1 MPQIQMPFFP
11 QGVTHINDML
21 AFSRQDGRIAYVTGN
36 LQLYT
41 HDENDSVAF
50 RMITAQFCANG
61 VARQADIVRAFGV
74 PSLAVKR
81 AVKLFRDEGTRGFYK
96 PRKFRSAAVLT
107 PDVCAQVQLLFD
119 AGMSIADVAQQEN
132 IKRDT
137 LSKAVRAGRL
147 RPPRRLTEADIVCSK
162 SARSEQDSAAPMGM
176 GASNVT
182 ARVAASLGQMAG
194 VAPLFQAALDV
205 PCGGVLF
212 ALPALLAVGLLDGA
226 EDHLKLPDGYYGLD
240 SLLLLCAFMA
250 LAQIESMEALRY
262 RAPGEWGKLLGLDRI
277 PEVRTMRN
285 KLHLLAADAQP
296 AKWCEALSKRW
307 MEHDPAQAGVLY
319 IDGHVRVYHG
329 HQTILPKHHVTRQ
342 KLCLR
347 ATTDY
352 WVNAMNGQPFFMVNQ
367 AVDPGM
373 IEVIERDILPQ
384 LNERVPVQHEPRDD
398 ATPRPR
404 HRFTLVFDRE
414 GYSPD
419 FLMRMKKQD
428 VACLTYHKFPGANW
442 ADDEFHASAVR
453 LHTGN
458 IVMMDLAERG
468 AQLSN
473 KLWVREIRKRTDS
486 GHQTSVISTDY
497 WSEPAQ
503 LAGAMFSRWSQE
515 NYFRYGRLRFALDR
529 LASYSTE
536 LIPDT
541 VRLVNPAWRD
551 LDGKL
556 RKANATL
563 SRMTA
568 KFGATNMTE
577 AIGGGNME
585 RWIEKKARMQEDN
598 ENLQNEIDALKAQRK
613 ATPHHTTFGALPED
627 QKFRQ
632 LGTQSKQL
640 IDTIKMIAYR
650 AETSMANILRPV
662 IKHPDEARK
671 LLAALYTTEADLI
684 PDLKEQTLTVRLHHM
699 AQKSTDVAIQKL
711 CDELN
716 ETETLFPRTGLRLIL
731 KLGSNQ
737 NPRDQVI

>member
-1 MPQIQMPFFP
+1 MPQVQMPFFP
-11 QGVTHINDML
+11 QGVTHINEML
-21 AFSRQDGRIAYVTGN
+21 AFSRRNGRIAYVTGN

-41 HDENDSVAF
+41 HDEDDSVAF

-61 VARQADIVRAFGV
+61 MARQAEIARTFGV

-81 AVKLFRDEGTRGFYK
+81 AVKLFRQEGTRGFYR
-96 PRKFRSAAVLT
+96 PRKLRSAAVLT
-107 PDVCAQVQLLFD
+107 PGVCAQVQLLFD
-119 AGMSIADVAQQEN
+119 AGMPIAAVAEQEN

-137 LSKAVRAGRL
+137 LSKAVRSGRL
-147 RPPRRLTEADIVCSK
+147 RPPRRMSEADIACSK
-162 SARSEQDSAAPMGM
+162 SARSEQDSGAPMGM

-226 EDHLKLPDGYYGLD
+226 EDHLRLPDGYYGLD

-250 LAQIESMEALRY
+250 LAQLESMEALRY
-262 RAPGEWGKLLGLDRI
+262 CAPGEWGKLLGLDRI

-285 KLHLLAADAQP
+285 KLRLLSENAQP
-296 AKWCEALSKRW
+296 EKWCEALSERW
-307 MEHDPAQAGVLY
+307 MHHDPAQAGVLY

-329 HQTILPKHHVTRQ
+329 HQTKLPKHHVTRQ
-342 KLCLR
+342 RLCLR

-352 WVNAMNGQPFFMVNQ
+352 Q
-367 AVDPGM
+367 
-373 IEVIERDILPQ
+373 
-384 LNERVPVQHEPRDD
+384 RVPRQPKQQKGDISK
-398 ATPRPR
+398 R

-419 FLMRMKKQD
+419 FLKRMKTQE
-428 VACLTYHKFPGANW
+428 VACLTYHKFPGEDW
-442 ADDEFHASAVR
+442 SDDEFHASPVR
-453 LHTGN
+453 LQAGDVVT
-458 IVMMDLAERG
+458 MDLAERG
-468 AQLSN
+468 TRLSN
-473 KLWVREIRKRTDS
+473 NLWVREIRKRTES

-497 WSEPAQ
+497 RSEPAQ

-529 LASYSTE
+529 LAGYSTE
-536 LIPDT
+536 VIPDT
-541 VRLVNPAWRD
+541 LRLVNPAWRE
-551 LDGKL
+551 LDGKV

-563 SRMTA
+563 SRMMA
-568 KFGATNMTE
+568 KFGATNMSE
-577 AIGGGNME
+577 EIGDGKME
-585 RWIEKKARMQEDN
+585 RWIEKKARMQEEN
-598 ENLQNEIDALKAQRK
+598 ENVQKEVDALKAQRK
-613 ATPHHTTFGALPED
+613 AMQHHITFGELPED

-640 IDTIKMIAYR
+640 VDTIKMIAYR

-662 IKHPDEARK
+662 IKRPDEARK
-671 LLAALYTTEADLI
+671 LLIALYTTEADLI

-699 AQKSTDVAIQKL
+699 AQKSSDVAIQKL

-716 ETETLFPRTGLRLIL
+716 ATETLFPRTGLHLVL
-731 KLGSNQ
+731 QLGSN
-737 NPRDQVI
+737 

>member
-1 MPQIQMPFFP
+1 MPQVQMPFFP
-11 QGVTHINDML
+11 QGVTHINEML
-21 AFSRQDGRIAYVTGN
+21 AFSRQNGRIAYVTGN

-41 HDENDSVAF
+41 HDEEDSVAF

-61 VARQADIVRAFGV
+61 MARQAEIARTFGV

-81 AVKLFRDEGTRGFYK
+81 AVKLFRQEGTRGFYR
-96 PRKFRSAAVLT
+96 PRKLRSAKVLT

-119 AGMSIADVAQQEN
+119 AGMPIGAVAEQEN

-137 LSKAVRAGRL
+137 LSKAVRSGRL
-147 RPPRRLTEADIVCSK
+147 RPPRRLPDAGIACSK
-162 SARSEQDSAAPMGM
+162 SARSEQDSGAPMGM

-212 ALPALLAVGLLDGA
+212 ALPALLAVGLLDGP
-226 EDHLKLPDGYYGLD
+226 EDHLRLPDGYYGLD

-250 LAQIESMEALRY
+250 LAQLESMEALRY
-262 RAPGEWGKLLGLDRI
+262 CAPGEWGKLLGLDRI

-285 KLHLLAADAQP
+285 KLRLLSENAQP
-296 AKWCEALSKRW
+296 EKWCEALSQRW
-307 MEHDPAQAGVLY
+307 MHHDPAQAGVLY

-329 HQTILPKHHVTRQ
+329 HQTKLPKHHVTRQ

-352 WVNAMNGQPFFMVNQ
+352 WVNAMDGQPFFMVNQ

-384 LNERVPVQHEPRDD
+384 LDQRVPKRPEQQEGD
-398 ATPRPR
+398 ASKS

-419 FLMRMKKQD
+419 FLKRMKTQE
-428 VACLTYHKFPGANW
+428 VACLTYHKFPGEDW
-442 ADDEFHASAVR
+442 ADDEFHASPVR
-453 LHTGN
+453 LQAGGVVT
-458 IVMMDLAERG
+458 MDLAERG
-468 AQLSN
+468 TRLSN
-473 KLWVREIRKRTDS
+473 NLWVREIRKRTES

-497 WSEPAQ
+497 CSEPAP

-529 LASYSTE
+529 LAGYSTE
-536 LIPDT
+536 VIPDT
-541 VRLVNPAWRD
+541 LKLVNPVWRE

-563 SRMTA
+563 SRMMA

-577 AIGGGNME
+577 EIGEGKME
-585 RWIEKKARMQEDN
+585 RWIEKKAHMQEEN
-598 ENLQNEIDALKAQRK
+598 ENLQTEVDALKAQRK
-613 ATPHHTTFGALPED
+613 ATQHHITFGELPED

-662 IKHPDEARK
+662 IKRPDEARK

-684 PDLKEQTLTVRLHHM
+684 PDLKAQTLTVRLHHM
-699 AQKSTDVAIQKL
+699 AQKSSDVAIQKL
-711 CDELN
+711 CNELN
-716 ETETLFPRTGLRLIL
+716 ATETLFPRTGLRLVL
-731 KLGSNQ
+731 QLGSN
-737 NPRDQVI
+737 